1 MYSFS
6 YVIRIYF
13 YVKFATNRLGHDSR
27 FAGDVQYSHRV
38 ELAAGK
44 GKKRSVKKEGVQ
56 RERSSCGGEGRRG
69 DAPSHTLFGYDVSK
83 IIMSY

>member
-13 YVKFATNRLGHDSR
+13 YVKFATNRLGHDSK
-27 FAGDVQYSHRV
+27 FACDVQCSHRIQF
-38 ELAAGK
+38 AAGK

-69 DAPSHTLFGYDVSK
+69 DAPSHTVFGDNIS
-83 IIMSY
+83 